1 MNQSSEHGISSGE
14 RKTRNNMWWILI
26 LGIWGLLLLFYVIK
40 MAITEAKE
48 EAGDIERA
56 SGKNAS

>member
-1 MNQSSEHGISSGE
+1 
-14 RKTRNNMWWILI
+14 MWWILI
-26 LGIWGLLLLFYVIK
+26 LGIWCLLLLFYVIK

-56 SGKNAS
+56 SGKNSS

>member
-26 LGIWGLLLLFYVIK
+26 LGIWGMLLLFYVIK

-56 SGKNAS
+56 SGKNSS

>member
-40 MAITEAKE
+40 MVITEAKE
-48 EAGDIERA
+48 EADDIERA
-56 SGKNAS
+56 SGNK

>member
-14 RKTRNNMWWILI
+14 RKIRNNNMWWILI
-26 LGIWGLLLLFYVIK
+26 LGIWGLLLFFYVIK

-48 EAGDIERA
+48 ESDDIERA
-56 SGKNAS
+56 SGNK

>member
-40 MAITEAKE
+40 MVITEAKE
-48 EAGDIERA
+48 EAGDIERV
-56 SGKNAS
+56 SGNK

>member
-1 MNQSSEHGISSGE
+1 
-14 RKTRNNMWWILI
+14 MWWILI

-40 MAITEAKE
+40 MAITKAKE

-56 SGKNAS
+56 SGNK

>member
-26 LGIWGLLLLFYVIK
+26 LGIWGILLLFYVIK

-56 SGKNAS
+56 SGNK

>member
-26 LGIWGLLLLFYVIK
+26 LGIWGMLLLFYVIK
-40 MAITEAKE
+40 MVITEAKE
-48 EAGDIERA
+48 EAGDIERV
-56 SGKNAS
+56 SGNK

>member
-40 MAITEAKE
+40 MAITEVKE
-48 EAGDIERA
+48 EVGDIERA
-56 SGKNAS
+56 SGNK

>member
-40 MAITEAKE
+40 MAITDAKE
-48 EAGDIERA
+48 EADDIERA
-56 SGKNAS
+56 SGNK

>member
-26 LGIWGLLLLFYVIK
+26 LGIWGMLLLFYVIK

-48 EAGDIERA
+48 EAGDIERV
-56 SGKNAS
+56 SGNK

>member
-26 LGIWGLLLLFYVIK
+26 LGIWGLLLLFYVIN
-40 MAITEAKE
+40 MSITDAKE
-48 EAGDIERA
+48 EADDIERA
-56 SGKNAS
+56 SGNK

>member
-48 EAGDIERA
+48 EADDIERV
-56 SGKNAS
+56 SGNK

>member
-1 MNQSSEHGISSGE
+1 MNQSSEHGIFSGE
-14 RKTRNNMWWILI
+14 RKTRNNNMWWILI

-48 EAGDIERA
+48 EADDIERA
-56 SGKNAS
+56 SGNK

>member
-56 SGKNAS
+56 SGNK

>member
-26 LGIWGLLLLFYVIK
+26 LGIWGMLLLFYVIK
-40 MAITEAKE
+40 MVITEAKE

>member
-48 EAGDIERA
+48 EADDIERA
-56 SGKNAS
+56 SGNK

>member
-26 LGIWGLLLLFYVIK
+26 LGIWGLLLLFYVIN

-56 SGKNAS
+56 SGNK